1 MRRQWRVLNRGM
13 AWPDQGFN
21 RITTCDRWFPRWW
34 PLINI
39 FLLWTSVTNSPAR
52 GWVYVLSSWIEVAS
66 GLAFPDKMRQTG
78 QSGNFRPKL
87 SEPWHFHF
95 LFYRSWILPEESDN
109 PETTMLR
116 ISPIQSRR
124 KSEVE
129 KNKGTQATGRTEA
142 PHMTQF
148 LVQSQTI
155 LDLWSHDNWDH
166 RHSDIETNHCRGVLS
181 KFLHLELQKYKI
193 IFILHY

>member
-1 MRRQWRVLNRGM
+1 MSSPLESR
-13 AWPDQGFN
+13 WPPDLLFLIKWDKQDSLG
-21 RITTCDRWFPRWW
+21 ISDLSFPS
-34 PLINI
+34 LG
-39 FLLWTSVTNSPAR
+39 S
-52 GWVYVLSSWIEVAS
+52 
-66 GLAFPDKMRQTG
+66 
-78 QSGNFRPKL
+78 
-87 SEPWHFHF
+87 FHF
-95 LFYRSWILPEESDN
+95 LFYRSWILHEESDN